1 MRLRTASRLVALV
14 SGLVFLTLFGLF
26 ALAYRGKVQTQRD
39 LAITESL
46 SLQTT
51 QLRTALFGYLL
62 HPETEPR
69 NQVGS
74 QFKVLQGLL
83 ERERPA
89 IDASIRDDEETRYAW
104 ERVRRL
110 MDEGQALFADL
121 GEARSNPRLAERAA
135 RTNDLLLV
143 ASHSLILYV
152 NQIRY
157 RAGERF
163 LRASA
168 EENLT
173 MGALLAGM
181 AGLVLGLFLMFERAI
196 LAPVRGLHGAAVRVS
211 AGETDLRIA
220 SARRDE
226 LGELAGAFD
235 RMLDRLQ
242 ETMVSRDRLE
252 AEIAERAQAQRVQ
265 RESEA
270 WLQLAI
276 EVSDS
281 FAFEWDP
288 ASDQVRRSA
297 GSAAILGLTGA
308 AVARDTGQGYF
319 QRVAPEDRERFVAT
333 LQGLGPGRERYRTQY
348 RLIRG
353 DGARVVLEEMAIG
366 FFDANGRLQRLV
378 GATTDITERRRV
390 EAEIQRLNA
399 GLEERVQQR
408 TAELQSANR
417 ELESF
422 AYAVS
427 HDLRAPLRALS
438 GFSQALVDDYGG
450 RLDGEALVFLDQI
463 RGASRRMGELIDGI
477 LTLSRSTRGEL
488 RRDPVDLSAL
498 ACRLLAERA
507 QAEPG
512 RALAGEV
519 QPGLCVL
526 GDPAML
532 EAVMVN
538 LIDNAWKYSAKTPAA
553 LIRVYAQEGE
563 DGPWYCVTD
572 NGAGFDMAYRE
583 RLFQPFQR
591 LHRQDEFPGIGI
603 GLATVQRII
612 HRHGGIIEAT
622 GTPGGGATFRFTL
635 PATSHPPESA

>member
-1 MRLRTASRLVALV
+1 LSLRTASRLVALV
-14 SGLVFLTLFGLF
+14 SGLVFLTLCGLF
-26 ALAYRGKVQTQRD
+26 VVAHRGKVQTQRD

-46 SLQTT
+46 SRQTT

-69 NQVGS
+69 NQVGT
-74 QFKVLQGLL
+74 QFKVLLRLL

-89 IDASIRDDEETRYAW
+89 IDASIRNDDETRHAW

-110 MDEGQALFADL
+110 VDEGQALFADL
-121 GEARSNPRLAERAA
+121 GEARTDPRLAVRDA

-143 ASHSLILYV
+143 ASHSLILFV

-157 RAGERF
+157 RTGERF

-168 EENLT
+168 RENLT

-181 AGLVLGLFLMFERAI
+181 AGLVLGLFLMFERSI
-196 LAPVRGLHGAAVRVS
+196 LAPVRGLHAVAVRVS

-242 ETMVSRDRLE
+242 ATTVSRDRLE
-252 AEIAERAQAQRVQ
+252 AEIVERAQAQRVQ
-265 RESEA
+265 RESEE

-276 EVSDS
+276 EVSNS

-297 GSAAILGLTGA
+297 SSALILGLTGA
-308 AVARDTGQGYF
+308 AVERDTGQGVF
-319 QRVAPEDRERFVAT
+319 QRVVPEDRARVVAT
-333 LQGLGPGRERYRTQY
+333 LQGLGPGRDHYRTQY

-353 DGARVVLEEMAIG
+353 DGASVVLEEMGIA
-366 FFDANGRLQRLV
+366 FFDASGRLQRLV
-378 GATTDITERRRV
+378 GATTDITERCRV

-408 TAELQSANR
+408 TAQLQSANQ

-438 GFSQALVDDYGG
+438 GFSQALVEDYGG
-450 RLDGEALVFLDQI
+450 RLDGEALLFLDQI
-463 RGASRRMGELIDGI
+463 QGASRRMGELIDGI

-488 RRDPVDLSAL
+488 RRDPVDLSEL
-498 ACRLLAERA
+498 ARRLLAERA
-507 QAEPG
+507 KAEPG
-512 RALAGEV
+512 RALASEV

-532 EAVMVN
+532 EAVMAN

-553 LIRVYAQEGE
+553 LIRVSMQERDG
-563 DGPWYCVTD
+563 GPWYCVTD
-572 NGAGFDMAYRE
+572 NGAGFDMAYNE

-635 PATSHPPESA
+635 PAISAHPESA

>member
-1 MRLRTASRLVALV
+1 MSLRTASRLVALV
-14 SGLVFLTLFGLF
+14 SGLVFLTLCGLF
-26 ALAYRGKVQTQRD
+26 VVAHRGKVQTQRD

-46 SLQTT
+46 SRQTT

-69 NQVGS
+69 NQVGT
-74 QFKVLQGLL
+74 QFKVLLRLL

-89 IDASIRDDEETRYAW
+89 IDASIRNDDETRHAW

-110 MDEGQALFADL
+110 VDEGQALFADL
-121 GEARSNPRLAERAA
+121 GEARTDPRLAVRDA

-143 ASHSLILYV
+143 ASHSLILFV

-157 RAGERF
+157 RTGERF

-168 EENLT
+168 RENLT

-181 AGLVLGLFLMFERAI
+181 AGLVLGLFLMFERSI
-196 LAPVRGLHGAAVRVS
+196 LAPVRGMHAVAVRVS

-242 ETMVSRDRLE
+242 ATTVSRDRLE
-252 AEIAERAQAQRVQ
+252 AEIVERAQAQRVQ
-265 RESEA
+265 RESEE

-276 EVSDS
+276 EVSNS

-297 GSAAILGLTGA
+297 SSALILGLTGA
-308 AVARDTGQGYF
+308 AVERDTGQGVF
-319 QRVAPEDRERFVAT
+319 QRVVPEDRARVVAT
-333 LQGLGPGRERYRTQY
+333 LQGLGPGRDHYRTQY

-353 DGARVVLEEMAIG
+353 DGASVVLEEMGIA
-366 FFDANGRLQRLV
+366 FFDASGRLQRLV
-378 GATTDITERRRV
+378 GATTDITERCRV

-408 TAELQSANR
+408 TAQLQSANQ

-438 GFSQALVDDYGG
+438 GFSQALVEDYGG
-450 RLDGEALVFLDQI
+450 RLDGEALLFLDQI
-463 RGASRRMGELIDGI
+463 QGASRRMGELIDGI

-488 RRDPVDLSAL
+488 RRDPVDLSEL
-498 ACRLLAERA
+498 ARRLLAERA
-507 QAEPG
+507 KAEPG
-512 RALAGEV
+512 RALASEV

-532 EAVMVN
+532 EAVMAN

-553 LIRVYAQEGE
+553 LIRVSMQERDG
-563 DGPWYCVTD
+563 GPWYCVTD
-572 NGAGFDMAYRE
+572 NGAGFDMAYNE

-635 PATSHPPESA
+635 PAISAHPESA

>member
-1 MRLRTASRLVALV
+1 MSLRTASRLVALV
-14 SGLVFLTLFGLF
+14 SGLVFLTLCGLF
-26 ALAYRGKVQTQRD
+26 VVAHRGKVQTQRD

-46 SLQTT
+46 SRQTT

-69 NQVGS
+69 NQVGT
-74 QFKVLQGLL
+74 QFKVLLRLL

-89 IDASIRDDEETRYAW
+89 IDASIRNDDETRHAW

-110 MDEGQALFADL
+110 VDEGQALFADL
-121 GEARSNPRLAERAA
+121 GEARTDPRLAVRDA

-143 ASHSLILYV
+143 ASHSLILFV

-157 RAGERF
+157 RTGERF

-168 EENLT
+168 RENLT

-181 AGLVLGLFLMFERAI
+181 AGLVLGLFLMFERSI
-196 LAPVRGLHGAAVRVS
+196 LAPVRGLHAVAVRVS

-242 ETMVSRDRLE
+242 ATTVSRDRLE
-252 AEIAERAQAQRVQ
+252 AEIVERAQAQRVQ
-265 RESEA
+265 RESEE

-276 EVSDS
+276 EVSNS

-297 GSAAILGLTGA
+297 SSALILGLTGA
-308 AVARDTGQGYF
+308 AVERDTGQGVF
-319 QRVAPEDRERFVAT
+319 QRVVPEDRARVVAT
-333 LQGLGPGRERYRTQY
+333 LQGLGPGRDHYRTQY

-353 DGARVVLEEMAIG
+353 DGASVVLEEMGIA
-366 FFDANGRLQRLV
+366 FFDASGRLQRLV
-378 GATTDITERRRV
+378 GATTDITERCRV

-408 TAELQSANR
+408 TAQLQSANQ

-438 GFSQALVDDYGG
+438 GFSQALVEDYGG
-450 RLDGEALVFLDQI
+450 RLDGEALLFLDQI
-463 RGASRRMGELIDGI
+463 QGASRRMGELIDGI

-488 RRDPVDLSAL
+488 RRDPVDLSEL
-498 ACRLLAERA
+498 ARRLLAERA
-507 QAEPG
+507 KAEPG
-512 RALAGEV
+512 RALASEV

-532 EAVMVN
+532 EAVMAN

-553 LIRVYAQEGE
+553 LIRVSMQERDG
-563 DGPWYCVTD
+563 GPWYCVTD
-572 NGAGFDMAYRE
+572 NGAGFDMAYNE

-635 PATSHPPESA
+635 PAISAHPESA